1 MYRNFCPYSK
11 IYMRYQS
18 NAFNTRKNRRLS
30 KRTAPTGF
38 GQAPRAK
45 KPLAKYIGII
55 IGLAVVF
62 FGLKLLL
69 TPVMKTLANVWE
81 ESATAISFM
90 LPGGAEIA
98 KDSYGHTNILLVGI
112 DRRSYQPYQ
121 YAGPNGEL
129 ARNGFLADTI
139 IIASVDS
146 QGSVVNM
153 VSLPRDLWVQVPAF
167 EGFAQQHTKIN
178 AVHAFGDR
186 FGYPDGGGMGLLANV
201 TEQIV
206 GVPIHYWAR
215 VDFDA
220 LVKGVDAIGGLD
232 IYVEQAFTDYMYPR
246 SGYEDAAWELRY
258 QVVSFAE
265 GWQYMDG
272 ETALQYARSRHALGP
287 EGSDFARAKRQQ
299 NVINAFVTKVMSSDT
314 LFSLDKI
321 RGLYTAVSDNVATTV
336 SIGDLPLFFQLARK
350 ADNISLQGHVLGG
363 TDNEPPLIYAPDPG
377 LFGGAYVLI
386 PTAGQNNYAD
396 IQRWARDIFYQ
407 SAQLE
412 PASP

>member
-1 MYRNFCPYSK
+1 
-11 IYMRYQS
+11 MRYQS
-18 NAFNTRKNRRLS
+18 NSTRKSRRLAS
-30 KRTAPTGF
+30 RKAPTYTSV
-38 GQAPRAK
+38 APRQK
-45 KPLAKYIGII
+45 RPLVKYIGIVV
-55 IGLAVVF
+55 GLAVLF

-90 LPGGAEIA
+90 LPGGADIA
-98 KDSYGHTNILLVGI
+98 RDSYGHTNVLLVGI

-121 YAGPNGEL
+121 YAGPDGTL

-139 IIASVDS
+139 IVASVDS
-146 QGSVVNM
+146 EGEVVNM

-167 EGFAQQHTKIN
+167 DGFAQQHTKIN

-186 FGYPDGGGMGLLANV
+186 FGYPDGGGMGLLAQV

-206 GVPIHYWAR
+206 GVPIHYWMR

-220 LVKGVDAIGGLD
+220 FVKGVDAIGGLD

-246 SGYEDAAWELRY
+246 SGYEDAAWDLRY
-258 QVVSFAE
+258 QVVSFSE

-299 NVINAFVTKVMSSDT
+299 NVINAFVTKVMSSET

-321 RGLYTAVSDNVATTV
+321 RGLYSAVSDNVATTIG
-336 SIGDLPLFFQLARK
+336 IGDLPLFFQLAKK
-350 ADNISLQGHVLGG
+350 ANQVSLQGHVLGG
-363 TDNEPPLIYAPDPG
+363 PDTESSLIYAPDPG

-386 PTAGQNNYAD
+386 PTAGQNNYVD
-396 IQRWARDIFYQ
+396 IQRWIHDTFYQ

-412 PASP
+412 PASS